1 VNPISNLRFVGRWQL
16 SLPVEGTLASKIKL
30 FTMQL
35 DDTYNLRGYFNMNL
49 RGNKKDGDRLIIF
62 PGPRE
67 DD

>member
-1 VNPISNLRFVGRWQL
+1 
-16 SLPVEGTLASKIKL
+16 
-30 FTMQL
+30 MQL